1 MFYGPGIGVFVFS
14 KTEIPGNLPFGG
26 PQLVKVHNLI
36 GGGRDIQALGAVD
49 RPLEW
54 KGWFLGANAMSRA
67 KKLNQARLAGLPVW
81 LRWSNLTY
89 KVIIDDFEP
98 DYRFETNIPYRIRCI
113 PVTATWAN
121 PPSPTLSA
129 SRLST
134 LQRLLAEAQTCGAA
148 ISSTFG
154 NIVSGIQ
161 TLTSGVSDIAT
172 AANSVVS
179 SIKNGLLSLQ
189 QSVDQLRG
197 SVENSLINITT
208 LGGVFP
214 NNPAASAVES
224 ISNQI
229 NLATQ
234 QYQVENLSSL
244 TLGASNVLNAL
255 GPVLVPLVTPE
266 IPAAIEPTS
275 STKQLVA
282 TNTDLSTVAARAYG
296 DPTLWPLIA
305 NANGLI
311 GPIVPE
317 TLELV
322 IPPWQSFLYGES
334 MPGFTP
340 AATGTAGGGIY
351 VGPFITPELNV
362 LGVISE
368 GSGLTAQTGASA
380 LPVMVGVP

>member
-1 MFYGPGIGVFVFS
+1 MFYGPGIGVFVFA

-26 PQLVKVHNLI
+26 PQLLKIHNLI

-67 KKLNQARLAGLPVW
+67 KKLNAARLAGLPIW
-81 LRWSNLTY
+81 LKWSDLTY
-89 KVIIDDFEP
+89 QVVIDDFEP

-113 PVTATWAN
+113 PVTATWSN
-121 PPSPTLSA
+121 PPSPTLVA

-134 LQRLLAEAQTCGAA
+134 LKRLLADAQNLGAA
-148 ISSTFG
+148 ISTTFG
-154 NIVSGIQ
+154 NLVSGIQ

-189 QSVDQLRG
+189 QSIDQLKG
-197 SVENSLINITT
+197 SVENSLVNITT
-208 LGGVFP
+208 LGGIFP
-214 NNPAASAVES
+214 NNPAASAVTS

-244 TLGASNVLNAL
+244 NLGASNVLDAL
-255 GPVLVPLVTPE
+255 GPVIVPLVTPE
-266 IPAAIEPTS
+266 VPAATEPTS
-275 STKQLVA
+275 STRQLVSA
-282 TNTDLSTVAARAYG
+282 NSDLSTVAARNYG

-305 NANGLI
+305 NANGLL

-317 TLELV
+317 TIELV
-322 IPPWQSFLYGES
+322 IPPWQSFLYGEA
-334 MPGFTP
+334 MPGFVP
-340 AATGTAGGGIY
+340 ASTGTPGGGLF
-351 VGPFITPELNV
+351 VGPFITPELNI
-362 LGVISE
+362 LGEVTE

-380 LPVMVGVP
+380 LPVMVSVG